1 MSDKTSAALNVRVP
15 SELLGRID
23 DVSEARGFASRS
35 EFVRMALR
43 DAVNADRDVN
53 PEVVA
58 GATAGD
64 EEAALSLEEARR
76 RVEREQ
82 LFDEARETFEN
93 SPEQSRHSIVS
104 DPNEIGVVDTVVES
118 TMGFREMSESDG
130 LDIRVV
136 GCGTAGV
143 RIVSEIYS
151 AENDLCQTAI
161 LDTDLKELNQ
171 GKADNRAL
179 IGKSQFDGN
188 GSHGDVEGV
197 TEAAERAK
205 PVIRQLV
212 GEPDLVFVVT
222 GLGGGTGT
230 ALAPKM
236 AEQAQETGAVT
247 VSIATLP
254 FGFDESRVQHTRD
267 GLEAL
272 DDHSDTLAVL
282 DGNRIAADPTIS
294 MSEALPRMNR
304 NIAHVVS
311 QLCANLG
318 QFYVS
323 EETETVLSKLR
334 TGGRSVLMESEID
347 LGMDESYDELSDR
360 LLQYTN
366 IDARTE
372 DPTQA
377 ILMFTAGSAVHNAGD
392 EIDDIVASI
401 RSNTDDVAWA
411 SRQVFRSD
419 EVEGTVLRVAGLL
432 TGMNVE
438 LEDFFANEQIPAE
451 TATEATSEESDA
463 EILPGTGSTAASA
476 A

>member
-15 SELLGRID
+15 AELLDQVD
-23 DVSEARGFASRS
+23 DVSEERGFTSRS
-35 EFVRMALR
+35 EFVRMVLR

-58 GATAGD
+58 EATASD
-64 EEAALSLEEARR
+64 EKDALSLEEARR

-93 SPEQSRHSIVS
+93 SPEQPRHSIVS
-104 DPNEIGVVDTVVES
+104 DPDEVGVVDTIVES
-118 TMGFREMSESDG
+118 ALGFRETSDNDG
-130 LDIRVV
+130 LDIRVA
-136 GCGTAGV
+136 GCGAAGV

-151 AENDLCQTAI
+151 SEDDLCQTAI
-161 LDTDLKELNQ
+161 LDTDLEELNK

-179 IGKSQFDGN
+179 IGKSQFNGN
-188 GSHGDVEGV
+188 GSHGDVEAV
-197 TEAAERAK
+197 TDAAERAK

-212 GEPDLVFVVT
+212 GKPDLVFVVT

-230 ALAPKM
+230 ALAPKI
-236 AEQAQETGAVT
+236 AEQAQEAGAVT

-254 FGFDESRVQHTRD
+254 FGFDESRVQYTRD
-267 GLEAL
+267 GLASL

-311 QLCANLG
+311 QICANLG

-323 EETETVLSKLR
+323 DETETVLSKLR
-334 TGGRSVLMESEID
+334 NGGRSVLMESEID
-347 LGMDESYDELSDR
+347 LGADESYDELSDR

-366 IDARTE
+366 VDVHSE

-377 ILMFTAGSAVHNAGD
+377 ILMFTAGNAVHNAGD

-401 RSNTDDVAWA
+401 RSDTDDVAWA
-411 SRQVFRSD
+411 SRQVLRSD
-419 EVEGTVLRVAGLL
+419 DGEGTILRVAGFL
-432 TGMNVE
+432 TGINVE
-438 LEDFFANEQIPAE
+438 LEEFFDSEQIPTE
-451 TATEATSEESDA
+451 SPTEATSEESDA
-463 EILPGTGSTAASA
+463 EILPGTGNPTASVA
-476 A
+476 

>member
-1 MSDKTSAALNVRVP
+1 MSEKTSSALNVRVP
-15 SELLGRID
+15 SELLDQID
-23 DVSEARGFASRS
+23 DVSEKRGFTSRS
-35 EFVRMALR
+35 EFVRMTLR
-43 DAVNADRDVN
+43 DAVHADRDVN
-53 PEVVA
+53 PKVVA
-58 GATAGD
+58 ESTAGD
-64 EEAALSLEEARR
+64 QKDALSLEKARR
-76 RVEREQ
+76 YVERE
-82 LFDEARETFEN
+82 LLVDKARETFED
-93 SPEQSRHSIVS
+93 SPERPHHSIVS
-104 DPNEIGVVDTVVES
+104 APDEVGVLDTIVES
-118 TMGFREMSESDG
+118 ALGFRETSESDG
-130 LDIRVV
+130 LDIRVA
-136 GCGTAGV
+136 GCGGAGV

-151 AENDLCQTAI
+151 AENELCQTAI
-161 LDTDLKELNQ
+161 LDTDLEELNK

-188 GSHGDVEGV
+188 SSYGDVEAV
-197 TEAAERAK
+197 TKAAGRAK

-230 ALAPKM
+230 ALAPKI
-236 AEQAQETGAVT
+236 AKRAQKTDAVI

-267 GLEAL
+267 GLAAL

-311 QLCANLG
+311 QLCENLG
-318 QFYVS
+318 RFYVS
-323 EETETVLSKLR
+323 NETETVLSKLR
-334 TGGRSVLMESEID
+334 DGGRAVLMESEID
-347 LGMDESYDELSDR
+347 LGADESYDELSDR

-366 IDARTE
+366 VDVRSE

-377 ILMFTAGSAVHNAGD
+377 ILMFTAGNAVHNAGD

-411 SRQVFRSD
+411 SRQVIRSD
-419 EVEGTVLRVAGLL
+419 KMNGTVLRVAGFL
-432 TGMNVE
+432 TGINVE
-438 LEDFFANEQIPAE
+438 LEEFFDTELIPAGSS
-451 TATEATSEESDA
+451 TAVTSKESDA
-463 EILPGTGSTAASA
+463 EILPGTGNPGSSVA
-476 A
+476 